1 MINRQHTGQEWST
14 SQPRKEMHP
23 RIALWRVGR
32 DERAERRPFVRID
45 QTRSTTPRPVRE
57 PARVLGRRGR
67 EIQATFSRHASSGW
81 GGAPL
86 DPMED
91 DSPRRRRPDLGR
103 ILRGFDWP
111 ESGSG

>member
-1 MINRQHTGQEWST
+1 MAAHGEIRWTISGDTRWPSTG
-14 SQPRKEMHP
+14 R
-23 RIALWRVGR
+23 
-32 DERAERRPFVRID
+32 F
-45 QTRSTTPRPVRE
+45 PRPPSTLNAFDQE
-57 PARVLGRRGR
+57 LNL
-67 EIQATFSRHASSGW
+67 SRSQRA
-81 GGAPL
+81 L